1 MYGHHFQKMWG
12 EAEYKVKRKQRKDGS
27 FQNKPG
33 RKQRGK
39 E

>member
-12 EAEYKVKRKQRKDGS
+12 EAEYRVKRKQRKDGS

-33 RKQRGK
+33 RKQGGK